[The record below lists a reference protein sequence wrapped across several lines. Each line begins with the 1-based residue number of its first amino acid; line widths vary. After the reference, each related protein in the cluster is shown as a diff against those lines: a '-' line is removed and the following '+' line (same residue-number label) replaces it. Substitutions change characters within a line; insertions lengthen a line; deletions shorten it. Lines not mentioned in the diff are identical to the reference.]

1 VSEPNA
7 PRRGARVRVR
17 PRAGGDLMD
26 LALAGRVAVV
36 EAVERDYEDRV
47 HVAVSIEDDPGR
59 DLAAAATL
67 GHRFW
72 FAVDELEPLPGAE
85 PAAAADAARV
95 LVAGIGNVFLGD
107 DGFGVEVVRRLA
119 DRPQPAGVEVADYGI
134 RGMDLACAMQAD
146 WAAVVLV
153 DAAPLGAAPGTLAV
167 IEPEVADEPAVP
179 DAHGMDPASVL
190 RLVRALGGAPPR
202 TLVVACEPLVRM
214 SGAEPDVLVQLS
226 PPVAAALDGAVALV
240 EDLVAQLIQEVQ
252 P

>member
-1 VSEPNA
+1 
-7 PRRGARVRVR
+7 
-17 PRAGGDLMD
+17 MD

-59 DLAAAATL
+59 DLAGAATL

-85 PAAAADAARV
+85 PAVAAPAARV

-107 DGFGVEVVRRLA
+107 DGFGVEVARRLA

-134 RGMDLACAMQAD
+134 RGMDLACAMQEG

-167 IEPEVADEPAVP
+167 IEPEVADEPAAP

-190 RLVRALGGAPPR
+190 RLVRALGGSPPR
-202 TLVVACEPLVRM
+202 TLVVACEPETQM
-214 SGAEPDVLVQLS
+214 SGADPDVLVQLS
-226 PPVAAALDGAVALV
+226 APVAAAVDGAVALV
-240 EDLVAQLIQEVQ
+240 EDLVAELTETEEGK
-252 P
+252 

>member
-1 VSEPNA
+1 VVSELA
-7 PRRGARVRVR
+7 RGARVRVR

-26 LALAGRVAVV
+26 LALAGRVAIV
-36 EAVERDYEDRV
+36 ESVERDYEDRV

-72 FAVDELEPLPGAE
+72 FAPEELEALPGAPVARE
-85 PAAAADAARV
+85 VGTRV

-107 DGFGVEVVRRLA
+107 DGFGVEVARRLA
-119 DRPQPAGVEVADYGI
+119 DRPQAAGVEVADYGI
-134 RGMDLACAMQAD
+134 RGMDLACAMQD
-146 WAAVVLV
+146 GWDAVVLV
-153 DAAPLGAAPGTLAV
+153 DAAPLGAPPGTLAV
-167 IEPEVADEPAVP
+167 IEPEVAPGPAGP

-190 RLVRALGGAPPR
+190 RLVQALGGAPPR

-214 SGAEPDVLVQLS
+214 SGEEPDVLVQLS
-226 PPVAAALDGAVALV
+226 APVAAAVDGAVTLV
-240 EDLVAQLIQEVQ
+240 EELLAQLTQSEEE

>member
-1 VSEPNA
+1 VVSEL
-7 PRRGARVRVR
+7 RRGSRVRVR
-17 PRAGGDLMD
+17 PRPGGDLMD
-26 LALAGRVAVV
+26 IALAGRVAVV
-36 EAVERDYEDRV
+36 ESVERDYEDRL

-72 FAVDELEPLPGAE
+72 FAPEELEPLPGDTTA
-85 PAAAADAARV
+85 PSPAARV

-134 RGMDLACAMQAD
+134 RGMDLACAMQD
-146 WAAVVLV
+146 GWTAVVLV
-153 DAAPLGAAPGTLAV
+153 DAAPLGAPPGTLSV
-167 IEPEVADEPAVP
+167 IEPAVGEAPAAP

-214 SGAEPDVLVQLS
+214 SGEEPDVLVQLS
-226 PPVAAALDGAVALV
+226 PPVAAAVEGAVPLV
-240 EDLVAQLIQEVQ
+240 EELLAELTRTEEER
-252 P
+252 

>member
-1 VSEPNA
+1 VVSEL
-7 PRRGARVRVR
+7 RRGTRVRVR

-36 EAVERDYEDRV
+36 ESVERDYEDRV

-72 FAVDELEPLPGAE
+72 FAVDELEPLPGERPAAE
-85 PAAAADAARV
+85 PAARV

-107 DGFGVEVVRRLA
+107 DGFGVEVARRLA

-134 RGMDLACAMQAD
+134 RGMDLACAMRDD

-153 DAAPLGAAPGTLAV
+153 DAAPRGAAPGTLSV
-167 IEPEVADEPAVP
+167 IEPQVGDAPAAP

-190 RLVRALGGAPPR
+190 RLVQALGGASPR

-226 PPVAAALDGAVALV
+226 PPVAAAVDGAVGLV
-240 EDLVAQLIQEVQ
+240 EELVAQLAQTQEEL
-252 P
+252 

>member
-1 VSEPNA
+1 VVSEL
-7 PRRGARVRVR
+7 RRGTRVRVR
-17 PRAGGDLMD
+17 PRARGDLMD

-36 EAVERDYEDRV
+36 ESVERDYEDRV
-47 HVAVSIEDDPGR
+47 HVAVSIEEDPGR

-72 FAVDELEPLPGAE
+72 FAVDELEPLGGE
-85 PAAAADAARV
+85 PVAAPPAARV

-107 DGFGVEVVRRLA
+107 DGFGVEVARRLA

-134 RGMDLACAMQAD
+134 RGMDLACAMQDD

-153 DAAPLGAAPGTLAV
+153 DAAPRGAPPGTLSV
-167 IEPEVADEPAVP
+167 LEPEPAGGPAAP

-190 RLVRALGGAPPR
+190 ALVHALGGAPPR

-214 SGAEPDVLVQLS
+214 SGAEPDVLAQLS
-226 PPVAAALDGAVALV
+226 APVTAAVDGAVALV
-240 EDLVAQLIQEVQ
+240 EELVAELKQTEEE

>member
-1 VSEPNA
+1 
-7 PRRGARVRVR
+7 
-17 PRAGGDLMD
+17 
-26 LALAGRVAVV
+26 
-36 EAVERDYEDRV
+36 V

-59 DLAAAATL
+59 DLAGAATL

-72 FAVDELEPLPGAE
+72 FAVDELEPLPGA
-85 PAAAADAARV
+85 PPVAAEAGAARV

-119 DRPQPAGVEVADYGI
+119 DRSQPAGVEVADYGI
-134 RGMDLACAMQAD
+134 RGMDLACAMQED

-179 DAHGMDPASVL
+179 DAHGMDPAGVL
-190 RLVRALGGAPPR
+190 RLVRAVGGAPPR
-202 TLVVACEPLVRM
+202 TLVVACEPLARM

-226 PPVAAALDGAVALV
+226 PPVAAAVDGAVGLV
-240 EDLVAQLIQEVQ
+240 EDLLAQLTKED
-252 P
+252 PEP

>member
-1 VSEPNA
+1 MSEL
-7 PRRGARVRVR
+7 RRGARVLVR

-36 EAVERDYEDRV
+36 ESVERDYEDRV

-72 FAVDELEPLPGAE
+72 FAMDELEPLPGE
-85 PAAAADAARV
+85 SAAAAPAARV

-107 DGFGVEVVRRLA
+107 DGFGVEVARRLA
-119 DRPQPAGVEVADYGI
+119 DRPQAAGVEVADYGI
-134 RGMDLACAMQAD
+134 RGMDLACAMQDD

-153 DAAPLGAAPGTLAV
+153 DAAPLGAPPGTLSV
-167 IEPEVADEPAVP
+167 LEPEVAGGPAAP

-190 RLVRALGGAPPR
+190 RLVQALGGAPPR

-226 PPVAAALDGAVALV
+226 PPVAAAVDGAVALV
-240 EDLVAQLIQEVQ
+240 EELVAQLTHEEEQ

>member
-1 VSEPNA
+1 VVSEL
-7 PRRGARVRVR
+7 RRGTRVRVR

-36 EAVERDYEDRV
+36 ESVERDYEDRV

-72 FAVDELEPLPGAE
+72 FAVDELEPLPGGE
-85 PAAAADAARV
+85 PADAAPAGRV

-107 DGFGVEVVRRLA
+107 DGFGVEVARRLA
-119 DRPQPAGVEVADYGI
+119 DRPQPNGVEVADYGI
-134 RGMDLACAMQAD
+134 RGMDLACAMQDD
-146 WAAVVLV
+146 WSAVILV
-153 DAAPLGAAPGTLAV
+153 DAAPRGAPPGTLSV
-167 IEPEVADEPAVP
+167 IEPEVAGGPAAP
-179 DAHGMDPASVL
+179 DAHGMDPATVL
-190 RLVRALGGAPPR
+190 RLVQALGGAPPR
-202 TLVVACEPLVRM
+202 TRVVACEPLVQM

-226 PPVAAALDGAVALV
+226 PPVAAAVDGAVELV
-240 EDLVAQLIQEVQ
+240 EELVAQLTRTEEE

>member
-1 VSEPNA
+1 VVTEIQ
-7 PRRGARVRVR
+7 RGARVRVR

-59 DLAAAATL
+59 DLAGAATL

-72 FAVDELEPLPGAE
+72 FAVDELEPLPGSE
-85 PAAAADAARV
+85 AAVATDAARV

-134 RGMDLACAMQAD
+134 RGMDLACAMQED

-153 DAAPLGAAPGTLAV
+153 DAAPLGSPPGTLAV
-167 IEPEVADEPAVP
+167 IEPEVAEAPAVP

-214 SGAEPDVLVQLS
+214 SGSEPDVLVQLS
-226 PPVAAALDGAVALV
+226 APVAAALDGAVALV